1 MTTSI
6 GWEQETLD
14 TIMIMSLE
22 IGSGNT
28 GKIKRCYSSPEVETR
43 DHGSTRSLSCLLEG
57 NLFESRLF
65 LLGLFFSRGGVTLP
79 HNRFNLPW
87 TYE

>member
-28 GKIKRCYSSPEVETR
+28 GKIKRCYSSPEVETH
-43 DHGSTRSLSCLLEG
+43 DNGSTRSNSACLWEG
-57 NLFESRLF
+57 DRFESRLKKKNYK
-65 LLGLFFSRGGVTLP
+65 FFVG
-79 HNRFNLPW
+79 FNFF
-87 TYE
+87 